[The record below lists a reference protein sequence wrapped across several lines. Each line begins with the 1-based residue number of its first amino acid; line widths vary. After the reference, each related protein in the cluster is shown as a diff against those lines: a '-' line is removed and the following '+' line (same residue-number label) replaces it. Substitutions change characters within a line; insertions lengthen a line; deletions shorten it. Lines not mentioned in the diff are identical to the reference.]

1 MTRLNLASILLL
13 IVIFCIGCS
22 GAIKEIPAPPGP
34 PRPPP
39 PGVKY
44 IYPEESS
51 TSSAPAPTPAPA
63 PGSAPAPI
71 PTPEPKNPRY
81 IYQDGAIHV
90 GADGEPIELI
100 NNPDA
105 TNPTYTELVAFIK
118 EDTSDSKTY
127 FKGFERQG
135 KIILARVCADFAE
148 EVHNNAEAAGI
159 RAAWVGLDF
168 EGDDE
173 GHALNAFETTD
184 RGLVYVD
191 STGED
196 TLGSQ
201 LMRQI
206 KSIDAPP
213 SWDKIA
219 YVEVGKIYGAI
230 YIDYAKSPSYDFYET
245 YKQKWQEC
253 EEILREYNDEVLRY
267 NREIAGK
274 IYDEGSSELAR
285 IEAWETRLEEQSQL
299 IKELVK
305 ELGDFSPIPL
315 GIVENIFIHW

>member
-1 MTRLNLASILLL
+1 MNPKWLNLVGILLL

-22 GAIKEIPAPPGP
+22 DVKEMPAPPGP
-34 PRPPP
+34 PKPPP

-51 TSSAPAPTPAPA
+51 TPSAPKPSPSLAPV
-63 PGSAPAPI
+63 
-71 PTPEPKNPRY
+71 PTSGPKNPRY
-81 IYQDGAIHV
+81 IYEDGAIHV
-90 GADGEPIELI
+90 GADGEPIGLI

-105 TNPTYTELVAFIK
+105 TNPTHKELLAFIK
-118 EDTSDSKTY
+118 EDTSDSKIY

-135 KIILARVCADFAE
+135 EIILARVCADFAE
-148 EVHNNAEAAGI
+148 EVHNNAEAKGI
-159 RAAWVGLDF
+159 KAAWVGIDF
-168 EGDDE
+168 KGEED

-191 STGED
+191 CTGED

-201 LMRQI
+201 ALRQL
-206 KSIDAPP
+206 KSIDAPT

-230 YIDYAKSPSYDFYET
+230 YIDYAKSLSYDFYET
-245 YKQKWQEC
+245 YKRKWQEC
-253 EEILREYNDEVLRY
+253 EEILCEYNDEVLRY

-274 IYDEGSSELAR
+274 IYYVYILNDSQR
-285 IEAWETRLEEQSQL
+285 CWEK
-299 IKELVK
+299 IA
-305 ELGDFSPIPL
+305 
-315 GIVENIFIHW
+315 